1 MNTLCLCV
9 MKTSYCTIEG
19 ISHGTSAVSWPSRV
33 IQMSKSLCL
42 KPNPFLDEPNK
53 TNLAP
58 VYKKYTL
65 TNKHLYSPPITY
77 KTYKIEKEKLR
88 NIQHTNLALEWSV
101 SIYIYIYIFI
111 FYFFIRASKWLIAF
125 KIKVCLH
132 TICVCTEYIY
142 YVYTVPS
149 IILEQ

>member
-1 MNTLCLCV
+1 MIMQHSNSCKNNDITALQHIQTVITISTLFRLTVMNTLCLCD

-65 TNKHLYSPPITY
+65 TNKYLYSPPITY
-77 KTYKIEKEKLR
+77 KTYKTEKEKLR
-88 NIQHTNLALEWSV
+88 NIQHTNLALE
-101 SIYIYIYIFI
+101 
-111 FYFFIRASKWLIAF
+111 
-125 KIKVCLH
+125 
-132 TICVCTEYIY
+132 
-142 YVYTVPS
+142 
-149 IILEQ
+149 

>member
-1 MNTLCLCV
+1 MIMQHCNSCKNNDINSFTAHTTVITVSTLFRLTVMNTLCLCV

-88 NIQHTNLALEWSV
+88 NIQHTNLALE
-101 SIYIYIYIFI
+101 
-111 FYFFIRASKWLIAF
+111 
-125 KIKVCLH
+125 
-132 TICVCTEYIY
+132 
-142 YVYTVPS
+142 
-149 IILEQ
+149 